1 MHYAYCAL
9 DQQSTMRANPHLNR
23 GTRTASL
30 EQNHSI
36 PFASFDVGS
45 LPTYIEKCVSLKIR
59 LCYGNCLQAST
70 SHKNLAIP
78 SKYP

>member
-9 DQQSTMRANPHLNR
+9 LDQQSTMQANHHLNR

-45 LPTYIEKCVSLKIR
+45 LPTYIEKRVS
-59 LCYGNCLQAST
+59 
-70 SHKNLAIP
+70 
-78 SKYP
+78 

>member
-9 DQQSTMRANPHLNR
+9 LDQQSTMQENHHLNR
-23 GTRTASL
+23 GTTTASL

-45 LPTYIEKCVSLKIR
+45 LPTYIEKRVS
-59 LCYGNCLQAST
+59 
-70 SHKNLAIP
+70 
-78 SKYP
+78 